1 MATDPKINLIASEAA
16 KPSSQKQQDWIEQ
29 PLRRRKAGEQYDRLA
44 FEEGPD
50 ERDQIGIGAVFG
62 DQPINIHSNRFPP
75 RLLPQPNRS
84 RALFAD
90 PPVTGRAC

>member
-29 PLRRRKAGEQYDRLA
+29 PLRRRKAGEQHDRLA

-62 DQPINIHSNRFPP
+62 DQPINVHSQP
-75 RLLPQPNRS
+75 LPAPSASPANRS

-90 PPVTGRAC
+90 PPVIGRAC